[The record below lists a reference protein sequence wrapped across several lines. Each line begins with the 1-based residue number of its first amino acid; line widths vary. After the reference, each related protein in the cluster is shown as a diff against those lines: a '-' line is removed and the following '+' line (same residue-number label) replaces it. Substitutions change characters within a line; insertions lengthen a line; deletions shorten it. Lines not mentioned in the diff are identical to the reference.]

1 MTLRDELELCAPQ
14 LYRFACALVC
24 GQAETCAKAA
34 DLVRAVYR
42 HCSQSQMLGGPA
54 RTISAFASAGLARS
68 FGRRPENGSL

>member
-42 HCSQSQMLGGPA
+42 HRSQSQMLGGPA

-68 FGRRPENGSL
+68 FGRKPENGSL